1 MLGSFQENPSLQAYW
16 SNRLIKFN
24 LLFSLLVNILVWLI
38 LVRLIRNFSESIIFH
53 YNIYFG
59 VDLLGNWYE
68 IFWLPASGLFII
80 FLNFILAS
88 LFSEKEKIIS
98 YFLVSASSL
107 VQVLIFLASLPVIF
121 ISLLKS
127 NG

>member
-107 VQVLIFLASLPVIF
+107 VQVLIFLASLTVIF
-121 ISLLKS
+121 INL
-127 NG
+127 